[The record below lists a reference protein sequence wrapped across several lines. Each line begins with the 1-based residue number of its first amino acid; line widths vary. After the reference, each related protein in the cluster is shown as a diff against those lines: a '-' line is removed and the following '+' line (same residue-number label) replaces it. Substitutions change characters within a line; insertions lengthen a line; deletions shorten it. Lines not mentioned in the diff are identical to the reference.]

1 LRRLFLQ
8 VVWCRARDPSSVFS
22 WSRNTVKVREECA
35 LLRIIL
41 YRLVQGIV
49 VILIVSAITFALLAA
64 AGGDALASLSSDPLV
79 SEETIR
85 GLRHTYG
92 LDQPLPVRYGRWLAG
107 IASGEMGYSLY
118 FHTPVWSI
126 LRPRLFNTLTLAS
139 LALLIAMSF
148 ALVLGSLAARRTGG
162 LAYKLSGAIVLLAA
176 SSPRIVLALVALA
189 LVARS
194 SLFAAGD
201 GTSRS
206 FGLSLLRIL
215 IPAFVLSVPLI
226 ALFLAQVR
234 DGLTRSLREEF
245 VQVARAK
252 GLPERVVVLRHALR
266 AALNPL
272 ITLFG
277 LSIGGL
283 VSGSVVVETVLGWPG
298 LGQLSVLAV
307 QARDVPLLM
316 GVVLITATAVLIG
329 NLLAD
334 ILLCLNDPRLR
345 QGVTATGGQS
355 GVAAAPQS

>member
-1 LRRLFLQ
+1 
-8 VVWCRARDPSSVFS
+8 
-22 WSRNTVKVREECA
+22 
-35 LLRIIL
+35 LLRIIV
-41 YRLVQGIV
+41 YRLLQGIV
-49 VILIVSAITFALLAA
+49 VILIVSAMTFGLLAA

-85 GLRHTYG
+85 ALRHTYG

-118 FHTPVWSI
+118 FHTPVWNI
-126 LRPRLFNTLTLAS
+126 LRPRLFNTLTLS
-139 LALLIAMSF
+139 LLALLIALGLS
-148 ALVLGSLAARRTGG
+148 LVLGSLAARRKGG
-162 LAYKLSGAIVLLAA
+162 IASKLSGVIILLAA

-189 LVARS
+189 LLARS
-194 SLFAAGD
+194 PLFAVGE
-201 GTSRS
+201 GINRS
-206 FGLSLLRIL
+206 YGLSLLRIL

-234 DGLTRSLREEF
+234 DGLARSLKEEF
-245 VQVARAK
+245 VQVARSK

-283 VSGSVVVETVLGWPG
+283 VSGSVIVETVLGWPG
-298 LGQLSVLAV
+298 LGHLSVLAV

-345 QGVTATGGQS
+345 QGATATGGRS
-355 GVAAAPQS
+355 GAAAAPLS